1 MAYGTVKVDNI
12 TFDNG
17 GSDQNVTVSG
27 LYRATTSGVTLSG
40 TVAATTVSGVT
51 VIGSTTVSGATV
63 TGTTA
68 NFTSGNF
75 GNIISS
81 AATMSGALIMANQQ
95 QVRFREAVGNGVN
108 HIALQAPA
116 IVSADQTITLPD
128 QTGTVITTGDNGSVS
143 STMLATNL
151 TISAAA
157 GSASAPSI
165 AFTGDTNTGIYSP
178 GADQVAIST
187 NGTERLRIDSSGNVG
202 IGTSSPTQ
210 KLSVHGIASDTIDE
224 TTGVCKFQSDNGG
237 NGLLFGT
244 RASSPYQSY
253 IQSAF
258 VADTSVA
265 QYSLLLNPL
274 GGNVGINTTA
284 PLSAFHIAAT
294 GECSLTIGNE
304 QTNTDGLK
312 RSAIIKKADNNLE
325 IRATESTVA
334 SETIFTRTASV
345 ESARID
351 SSGRFGIGTSSPAQA
366 LHVLQSGGNNF
377 AGIRTQNS
385 NSGTGIA
392 GLEFSSDATY
402 AKAAVGLIRSDV
414 NGVGSLVFYNASS
427 TGAANWSTADE
438 RLRIDSSGNVGIN
451 TSTPT
456 SKLEVIGSIKGV
468 SASFGLFAS
477 NGSGTDQTSIG
488 LRREGAPTDQKTW
501 EILNGSTSG
510 ELVIRTISDSY
521 ASSQDAFSA
530 YRGSGV
536 GVDNV
541 RLHTSGSERLRIDSS
556 GNVGIGTS
564 SPNYTLDLNSGG
576 VTPAQ
581 IGTTVN
587 WNFPGFI
594 LRRNASN
601 VSTAKMLGMM
611 LQGDTDSDTTLTNHL
626 NIWGTYSAAPTTGS
640 TTAGLSGVMNLGA
653 PSGIALHVNG
663 SERGRIDSS
672 GNVGI
677 GTSSPTTLLDVNADT
692 IRVRTAR
699 TPASASA
706 TGATGEICWDANYI
720 YVCTATNTW
729 KRTAISTW

>member
-40 TVAATTVSGVT
+40 TIAAATVSGVT

-157 GSASAPSI
+157 GSVSTPSI
-165 AFTGDTNTGIYSP
+165 AFTGDLNTGIYSP

-187 NGTERLRIDSSGNVG
+187 NGTERLRIDSSGKVGIGTSSPNYQLHVTTDFAVGASGFNQQLSFTNDTIQSLLLGTGYTALKLNPLGGNVG
-202 IGTSSPTQ
+202 IGTSSPIQ

-224 TTGVCKFQSDNGG
+224 TTGVCKFQADGG

-244 RASSPYQSY
+244 RVSAPYQSY
-253 IQSAF
+253 IQSAY

-265 QYSLLLNPL
+265 QYQLLLNPL
-274 GGNVGINTTA
+274 GGNVAIGTTA
-284 PLSAFHIAAT
+284 PLGTFHVAAT
-294 GECSLTIGNE
+294 GECKLIIGNE

-351 SSGRFGIGTSSPAQA
+351 SLGRFGIGTSAPVTSLEVSLPSASA
-366 LHVLQSGGNNF
+366 TIGN
-377 AGIRTQNS
+377 IRITP
-385 NSGTGIA
+385 
-392 GLEFSSDATY
+392 
-402 AKAAVGLIRSDV
+402 
-414 NGVGSLVFYNASS
+414 
-427 TGAANWSTADE
+427 STAGQARYYLYNGGAVAEWLFGQKTSTDHKFKISTSVAGSE
-438 RLRIDSSGNVGIN
+438 TDVFTIDTSGNVGIG
-451 TSTPT
+451 TSSPT
-456 SKLEVIGSIKGV
+456 SQLEVIGSIKGV
-468 SASFGLFAS
+468 AGSFGLFAS
-477 NGSGTDQTSIG
+477 NGSGTGQTSIG

-501 EILNGSTSG
+501 EMLTGSGG
-510 ELVIRTISDSY
+510 EFLIRTISDSY
-521 ASSQDAFSA
+521 ASGQDVFSV

-541 RLHTSGSERLRIDSS
+541 RLYTNGSERL
-556 GNVGIGTS
+556 
-564 SPNYTLDLNSGG
+564 
-576 VTPAQ
+576 
-581 IGTTVN
+581 
-587 WNFPGFI
+587 
-594 LRRNASN
+594 
-601 VSTAKMLGMM
+601 
-611 LQGDTDSDTTLTNHL
+611 
-626 NIWGTYSAAPTTGS
+626 
-640 TTAGLSGVMNLGA
+640 
-653 PSGIALHVNG
+653 
-663 SERGRIDSS
+663 RIDSS